1 MRASVAAIFGV
12 EAGEVTNTA
21 TLPKAVHQPLG
32 SGFVSLHD
40 GPQRFPPAR
49 PTDLRTVAVY
59 DSEVHDLGRGRG
71 GL

>member
-1 MRASVAAIFGV
+1 MRASGAASFGV
-12 EAGEVTNTA
+12 EAGEVTSTA
-21 TLPKAVHQPLG
+21 LPKAVHQPLG